1 MENKKLNPSALLK
14 AKTGM
19 RKKREP
25 KTYKLSIRFTVAQ
38 IAAINQAAKSMG
50 QNTASYCRQIIL
62 RRKVKDLSPET
73 REYRNNLIRM
83 GNNLNQIAR
92 KLNAHGVDETTM
104 SELGMILNYIR
115 ELKRVVS
122 SNLALEA
129 GIKTAVSLLCK
140 KRKRK

>member
-1 MENKKLNPSALLK
+1 MENQKLNPSALLK

-115 ELKRVVS
+115 ELKEQL
-122 SNLALEA
+122 N
-129 GIKTAVSLLCK
+129 G
-140 KRKRK
+140 

>member
-1 MENKKLNPSALLK
+1 MDNVKYNQSALIK
-14 AKTGM
+14 AKARM
-19 RKKREP
+19 RKEREP
-25 KTYKLSIRFTVAQ
+25 KTYKLSIRFTPGQ
-38 IAAINQAAKSMG
+38 ISAIRKAARSVG

-104 SELGMILNYIR
+104 SELGMILNHIR
-115 ELKRVVS
+115 ELKEQL
-122 SNLALEA
+122 ND
-129 GIKTAVSLLCK
+129 
-140 KRKRK
+140 

>member
-1 MENKKLNPSALLK
+1 MENQKLNPSALLK

-38 IAAINQAAKSMG
+38 IAAINLAAKSMG

-62 RRKVKDLSPET
+62 KRKVKDLSPET